1 MRRPV
6 RYPAIE
12 HNFID
17 TKDGEIR
24 SAENPFINRKA
35 LLYHVFT
42 KDMFRE
48 SQYNKLNYELRKLYL
63 LDNGEFYFENNH
75 LGIYTF
81 DEIKEMIE
89 EGEITTEL
97 PKDKEFEL
105 RIFDIG
111 IYPITSENRK
121 EYTFFSFVK
130 TKEFLKELED
140 DSNYFKGLPGFSEIC
155 FEKWEKYLKDKT
167 NENKEELR
175 KAYENVPE
183 HKRAYLLQD
192 MDLKDTP
199 IRMAIYGDHEKDFN
213 THVIIGKILKAK
225 IEENKNI

>member
-35 LLYHVFT
+35 
-42 KDMFRE
+42 
-48 SQYNKLNYELRKLYL
+48 
-63 LDNGEFYFENNH
+63 
-75 LGIYTF
+75 
-81 DEIKEMIE
+81 
-89 EGEITTEL
+89 
-97 PKDKEFEL
+97 
-105 RIFDIG
+105 
-111 IYPITSENRK
+111 
-121 EYTFFSFVK
+121 
-130 TKEFLKELED
+130 
-140 DSNYFKGLPGFSEIC
+140 
-155 FEKWEKYLKDKT
+155 
-167 NENKEELR
+167 
-175 KAYENVPE
+175 YENVPE
-183 HKRAYLLQD
+183 HKRTYLLHD

-213 THVIIGKILKAK
+213 TYVIIGKILKAK